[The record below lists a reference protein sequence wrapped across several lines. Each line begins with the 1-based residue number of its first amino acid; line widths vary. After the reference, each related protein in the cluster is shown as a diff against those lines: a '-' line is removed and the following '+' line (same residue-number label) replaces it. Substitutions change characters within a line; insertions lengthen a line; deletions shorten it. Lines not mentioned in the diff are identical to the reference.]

1 MVDQSRVSKL
11 LSLMLRHKPDEFGL
25 EVDAYGY
32 VPVEQVVQGIQS
44 RYSDV
49 EEDYLNDL
57 VGEPNQQRFEIN
69 EFGIRALYG
78 HSYFIEMD
86 GDPMNPAPNRLYMGT
101 TRAVSRDFASEGIGP
116 GDRYYVHLSLDKET
130 AASRSHEKDGPLV
143 IEILSDKAAEQ
154 GVDFFLR
161 GEVVLTEEVPADCL
175 GNFIG
180 DSGSDS
186 FLDLGQSENQTA
198 TGFGRKP
205 RYGRK

>member
-1 MVDQSRVSKL
+1 MVDRSRVSKL

-32 VPVEQVVQGIQS
+32 VPIDQVIQGIQS
-44 RYSDV
+44 RYPDV
-49 EEDYLNDL
+49 TENELNDL
-57 VGEPNQQRFEIN
+57 VGAPNQQRFEIN

-78 HSYFIEMD
+78 HSYFVEMD
-86 GDPMNPAPNRLYMGT
+86 GDPIAPAPNRLYMGT
-101 TRAVSRDFASEGIGP
+101 TRAVSRDFATEGIGP

-130 AASRSHEKDGPLV
+130 AASRSHEKTGPLV

-154 GVDFFLR
+154 GINFFLR
-161 GEVVLTEEVPADCL
+161 GEVVLTDEIPADCV
-175 GNFIG
+175 GKFVG
-180 DSGSDS
+180 DKGTDS
-186 FLDLGQSENQTA
+186 LVDLDQSENQSE

>member
-32 VPVEQVVQGIQS
+32 VPVDQVIQGIQS

-49 EEDYLNDL
+49 NEDDLNDL

-86 GDPMNPAPNRLYMGT
+86 GDPITPSPKRLYMGT
-101 TRAVSRDFASEGIGP
+101 TRAVSRDFATEGIGP

-130 AASRSHEKDGPLV
+130 AASRSHEKGSPLV

-154 GVDFFLR
+154 GVNFFLR
-161 GEVVLTEEVPADCL
+161 GEVVLTEEVPADCV
-175 GNFIG
+175 GSFIG

-186 FLDLGQSENQTA
+186 FLDLGQSENQIA